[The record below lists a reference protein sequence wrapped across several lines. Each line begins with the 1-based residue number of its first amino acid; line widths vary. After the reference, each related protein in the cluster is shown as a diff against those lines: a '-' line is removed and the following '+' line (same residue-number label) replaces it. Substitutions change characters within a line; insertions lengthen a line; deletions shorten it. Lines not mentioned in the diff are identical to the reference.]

1 MHDTAQRGDMGHSH
15 ASGQSENIQRKQ
27 ARRAYKAAYRAYSY
41 NIPQNYTK
49 VTRNPKP

>member
-1 MHDTAQRGDMGHSH
+1 MGHSD
-15 ASGQSENIQRKQ
+15 ASGQSEKTERKQ

-49 VTRNPKP
+49 VTLNPKT